1 MAARSTQSERHFL
14 PALSP
19 ARRKSA
25 RCKLLANWRKRGA
38 VVMQARSAISIQRK
52 RRFLHRTA
60 LCRIEKRARVL
71 PGRRGH
77 RLRFGP
83 ATGVRRNRDQSA
95 GNDEG
100 ARNGGSDKSAM
111 NPQAMVREAGNL
123 DLRETMMRFVR
134 GEDLSRTEA
143 ANFLDALL
151 DPVATDTQ
159 IAAAL
164 IALTAKGETVDELAG
179 MAEAMRERAAPLHSR
194 HERFI
199 DTAGTGS
206 SVAKRFNVSTAAA
219 FVIAGAGLP
228 VAKHGARS
236 ASSTSGS
243 ADVLE
248 ALGVNTA
255 APPEIVEHC
264 LNDHGICFI
273 FAPLFHRATARV
285 VQVRRELG
293 VHTTFNLLGPLT
305 NPARAPFQLVG
316 VWNHSLVERV
326 ASALALLG
334 VKQAWVVHGADG
346 LDEVT
351 ITGETFVAACSAR
364 TGVKTFAISTE
375 DFGLQR
381 RSVSQPREGPA
392 ENARVTRAIL
402 DGEKNGNFAVA
413 RDLVVI
419 TAAAAMYLAGVAND
433 FQNATAMAR
442 ESIDSG
448 QAASKLEALIR
459 ETNRS

>member
-1 MAARSTQSERHFL
+1 
-14 PALSP
+14 
-19 ARRKSA
+19 
-25 RCKLLANWRKRGA
+25 
-38 VVMQARSAISIQRK
+38 
-52 RRFLHRTA
+52 
-60 LCRIEKRARVL
+60 
-71 PGRRGH
+71 
-77 RLRFGP
+77 
-83 ATGVRRNRDQSA
+83 
-95 GNDEG
+95 
-100 ARNGGSDKSAM
+100 M
-111 NPQAMVREAGNL
+111 NPQAMISETGNL
-123 DLRETMMRFVR
+123 DLRETTMRLLQ
-134 GEDLSRTEA
+134 GENLSRSEA

-151 DPVATDTQ
+151 DPNVTDAQ
-159 IAAAL
+159 IAGAL
-164 IALTAKGETVDELAG
+164 IALTTKGETVEEVAG
-179 MAEAMRERAAPLHSR
+179 MAEAMRERATRLHFR

-206 SVAKRFNVSTAAA
+206 SAAKRFNVSTAAA

-255 APPEIVEHC
+255 APPKIVERC

-285 VQVRRELG
+285 AQVRRELG

-305 NPARAPFQLVG
+305 NPAHAPFQLLG
-316 VWNHSLVERV
+316 VWHPSLLGTV
-326 ASALALLG
+326 ASAVALLG
-334 VKQAWVVHGADG
+334 AKQAWVVHGTDG

-351 ITGETFVAACSAR
+351 ITGDTFVAACSAR
-364 TGVKTFAISTE
+364 TGVERFTISPE

-381 RSVSQPREGPA
+381 RSVNGRREDPT
-392 ENARVTRAIL
+392 ENARVIRGIF
-402 DGEKNGNFAVA
+402 DGEKNYDFAVA

-419 TAAAAMYLAGVAND
+419 NAAAALYLGGVAND
-433 FQNATAMAR
+433 FQDAAALAR
-442 ESIDSG
+442 ESVDSG
-448 QAASKLEALIR
+448 YARTKLDALIH

>member
-1 MAARSTQSERHFL
+1 
-14 PALSP
+14 
-19 ARRKSA
+19 
-25 RCKLLANWRKRGA
+25 
-38 VVMQARSAISIQRK
+38 
-52 RRFLHRTA
+52 
-60 LCRIEKRARVL
+60 
-71 PGRRGH
+71 
-77 RLRFGP
+77 
-83 ATGVRRNRDQSA
+83 
-95 GNDEG
+95 
-100 ARNGGSDKSAM
+100 M
-111 NPQAMVREAGNL
+111 NPQAMVRETDNL
-123 DLRETMMRFVR
+123 DLRETTMRLVR
-134 GEDLSRTEA
+134 GENLSRTEA
-143 ANFLDALL
+143 GNFLDALL
-151 DPVATDTQ
+151 DPAATDTQ

-179 MAEAMRERAAPLHSR
+179 MAEAMRERATPLCSR

-206 SVAKRFNVSTAAA
+206 SAAKRFNVSTAAA

-228 VAKHGARS
+228 VAKHGARA

-248 ALGVNTA
+248 ALGVKTA
-255 APPEIVEHC
+255 AAPEIVERC

-285 VQVRRELG
+285 AQVRRELG

-316 VWNHSLVERV
+316 VWDHSLVERV

-334 VKQAWVVHGADG
+334 VKQAWVVHGSDG

-364 TGVKTFAISTE
+364 TGVKTFTISPE

-381 RSVSQPREGPA
+381 RSIDRGREGPI

-402 DGEKNGNFAVA
+402 DGDKNGDFAVA

-419 TAAAAMYLAGVAND
+419 NAAAALYLAGVAND

-442 ESIDSG
+442 ESINSG

>member
-1 MAARSTQSERHFL
+1 
-14 PALSP
+14 
-19 ARRKSA
+19 
-25 RCKLLANWRKRGA
+25 
-38 VVMQARSAISIQRK
+38 
-52 RRFLHRTA
+52 
-60 LCRIEKRARVL
+60 
-71 PGRRGH
+71 
-77 RLRFGP
+77 
-83 ATGVRRNRDQSA
+83 
-95 GNDEG
+95 
-100 ARNGGSDKSAM
+100 M
-111 NPQAMVREAGNL
+111 NPQPLVRETGDL
-123 DLRETMMRFVR
+123 DLRETTMRLVN
-134 GEDLSRTEA
+134 GENLSRTEA

-151 DPVATDTQ
+151 DPVTTDTQ

-164 IALTAKGETVDELAG
+164 IALTAKGETVEELAG
-179 MAEAMRERAAPLHSR
+179 MAEAMRERATPLHSR

-206 SVAKRFNVSTAAA
+206 SAAKWFNVSTAAA

-228 VAKHGARS
+228 VAKHGSRA
-236 ASSTSGS
+236 ATSRCGS
-243 ADVLE
+243 ADVLQ

-255 APPEIVEHC
+255 APIETVERC
-264 LNDHGICFI
+264 LNEHEICFI

-285 VQVRRELG
+285 AQVRRELG

-316 VWNHSLVERV
+316 VWDHSLVERV

-364 TGVKTFAISTE
+364 TGVDTFTISPE
-375 DFGLQR
+375 DFEVERRWVTQR
-381 RSVSQPREGPA
+381 RDGPA
-392 ENARVTRAIL
+392 ENARVARAIL
-402 DGEKNGNFAVA
+402 DGEKNGDFAVA

-419 TAAAAMYLAGVAND
+419 NAAAALYLAGVAND
-433 FQNATAMAR
+433 FQIATAMACK
-442 ESIDSG
+442 SIDSG

>member
-1 MAARSTQSERHFL
+1 
-14 PALSP
+14 
-19 ARRKSA
+19 
-25 RCKLLANWRKRGA
+25 
-38 VVMQARSAISIQRK
+38 
-52 RRFLHRTA
+52 
-60 LCRIEKRARVL
+60 
-71 PGRRGH
+71 
-77 RLRFGP
+77 
-83 ATGVRRNRDQSA
+83 
-95 GNDEG
+95 
-100 ARNGGSDKSAM
+100 M
-111 NPQAMVREAGNL
+111 NPQAMARETGNV
-123 DLRETMMRFVR
+123 DLRETTMRLVR
-134 GEDLSRTEA
+134 GENLSRTEA

-151 DPVATDTQ
+151 DPVATDVQ

-164 IALTAKGETVDELAG
+164 IALTGKGETVEELAG
-179 MAEAMRERAAPLHSR
+179 MAEAMRKRATPLHSR

-206 SVAKRFNVSTAAA
+206 SAAKRFNVSTAAA

-228 VAKHGARS
+228 VAKHGAR
-236 ASSTSGS
+236 ASTSNCGS
-243 ADVLE
+243 ADMLE

-255 APPEIVEHC
+255 ASPDIVERC

-285 VQVRRELG
+285 AQVRRELG
-293 VHTTFNLLGPLT
+293 VRTTFNLLGPLT
-305 NPARAPFQLVG
+305 NPACAPFQLVG
-316 VWNHSLVERV
+316 VWNHSPVELV

-364 TGVKTFAISTE
+364 TGVETFTISPE

-381 RSVSQPREGPA
+381 RSIDRRCEGPI

-402 DGEKNGNFAVA
+402 DGRKNGDFAVA
-413 RDLVVI
+413 RDLVVVN
-419 TAAAAMYLAGVAND
+419 AAAALYLAGVAND
-433 FQNATAMAR
+433 FQNAAAIAR
-442 ESIDSG
+442 ESIDNG
-448 QAASKLEALIR
+448 QAASKLEVLIR

>member
-1 MAARSTQSERHFL
+1 
-14 PALSP
+14 
-19 ARRKSA
+19 
-25 RCKLLANWRKRGA
+25 
-38 VVMQARSAISIQRK
+38 
-52 RRFLHRTA
+52 
-60 LCRIEKRARVL
+60 
-71 PGRRGH
+71 
-77 RLRFGP
+77 
-83 ATGVRRNRDQSA
+83 
-95 GNDEG
+95 
-100 ARNGGSDKSAM
+100 M
-111 NPQAMVREAGNL
+111 NPQAMVRETANL
-123 DLRETMMRFVR
+123 DLREATMRLVR
-134 GEDLSRTEA
+134 GENLSRTES

-179 MAEAMRERAAPLHSR
+179 MAEAMRERATPLHSR

-206 SVAKRFNVSTAAA
+206 SAAKRFNVSTAAA

-228 VAKHGARS
+228 VAKHGARA

-255 APPEIVEHC
+255 AAPEIVERC

-285 VQVRRELG
+285 AQVRRKLG

-316 VWNHSLVERV
+316 VWDHSLVERV

-334 VKQAWVVHGADG
+334 VKQAWIVHGADG

-351 ITGETFVAACSAR
+351 ITGETFVAACSAH
-364 TGVKTFAISTE
+364 TAVETFTISPE
-375 DFGLQR
+375 DFGLER
-381 RSVSQPREGPA
+381 RSVTQRREGPI
-392 ENARVTRAIL
+392 ENARVARGIL
-402 DGEKNGNFAVA
+402 DGEKNGDFAVA

-419 TAAAAMYLAGVAND
+419 NAAAALYLAGVAND
-433 FQNATAMAR
+433 FQNATAMTC

-448 QAASKLEALIR
+448 RALSKLEALIR

>member
-1 MAARSTQSERHFL
+1 
-14 PALSP
+14 
-19 ARRKSA
+19 
-25 RCKLLANWRKRGA
+25 
-38 VVMQARSAISIQRK
+38 
-52 RRFLHRTA
+52 
-60 LCRIEKRARVL
+60 
-71 PGRRGH
+71 
-77 RLRFGP
+77 
-83 ATGVRRNRDQSA
+83 
-95 GNDEG
+95 
-100 ARNGGSDKSAM
+100 M
-111 NPQAMVREAGNL
+111 NPQAMVSEMSNL
-123 DLRETMMRFVR
+123 DLRETTMRLVR
-134 GEDLSRTEA
+134 GENLSRIEA

-179 MAEAMRERAAPLHSR
+179 MAEAMRERATPLHSR

-206 SVAKRFNVSTAAA
+206 SAAKRFNVSTAAA

-228 VAKHGARS
+228 VAKHGARG
-236 ASSTSGS
+236 SSSSSGS

-248 ALGVNTA
+248 VLGVNTA
-255 APPEIVEHC
+255 ASPQAMERC
-264 LNDHGICFI
+264 LNEHGICFM
-273 FAPLFHRATARV
+273 FAPQFHRATARV
-285 VQVRRELG
+285 AQVRRQLG

-305 NPARAPFQLVG
+305 NPARAPFQLLG
-316 VWNHSLVERV
+316 VWDHALIERV
-326 ASALALLG
+326 ASALVLLG

-351 ITGETFVAACSAR
+351 ITGETFVALCSAR
-364 TGVKTFAISTE
+364 TRVEKFTISPE

-381 RSVSQPREGPA
+381 RPVTQRREGPA

-402 DGEKNGNFAVA
+402 HGEISGDFAVA
-413 RDLVVI
+413 RDLVVVN
-419 TAAAAMYLAGVAND
+419 AAAALYLASVAND
-433 FQNATAMAR
+433 FQNAATMAC

-448 QAASKLEALIR
+448 QAASKLETLIR